1 MTVRLSAQLTCAT
14 LFVTSLGAQQRV
26 SPAGSTAAPTTSA
39 AFVVPA
45 WAFPTSPAPNQAPP
59 VDSVTLLHVPQSAR
73 AFTMAQVRNGYDI
86 PDWFPD
92 SHPAMP
98 APVQF
103 GTRPNGRA
111 CAFCH
116 LANGSGRPENATLAG
131 LPVEYLVK
139 QVAAFRDGTRL
150 SANPASN
157 VNSMHLIAKSVA
169 DSDVTTAALYFSKLP
184 LTRRNRVLEVSHVP
198 KTRIEI
204 MLFALDGAGTEP
216 IDKRLVE
223 VPNEWERHELRDPGL
238 RYTTYVPIG
247 ALARGRR
254 LATKG
259 PAGTATACTT
269 CHGPQLLGVGAIP
282 PIAGRSPS
290 NLLRQLINFRSGA
303 RHEDGS
309 APMQAVVNA
318 MNIDDMV
325 AVAAYAG
332 SRAPT
337 AGSAG
342 KATANMATTAREP

>member
-14 LFVTSLGAQQRV
+14 LFVTSLGAQQSV
-26 SPAGSTAAPTTSA
+26 SPAASTTAPTASA
-39 AFVVPA
+39 PFVVPA
-45 WAFPTSPAPNQAPP
+45 WAFPTSIAPSPAPPA
-59 VDSVTLLHVPQSAR
+59 DSVTPLHVPRSAR

-98 APVQF
+98 ASVQF

-131 LPVEYLVK
+131 LPAEYISK
-139 QVAAFRDGTRL
+139 QVAAFRDETRL

-157 VNSMHLIAKSVA
+157 INGMHLIAKSVA
-169 DSDVTTAALYFSKLP
+169 DSDVATAATYFASLR
-184 LTRRNRVLEVSHVP
+184 LTRPNRVVEVARVP

-216 IDKRLVE
+216 IDHRLVE
-223 VPNEWERHELRDPGL
+223 VPNEWERHELRDPGV

-269 CHGPQLLGVGAIP
+269 CHGPQLLGVGVIP

-290 NLLRQLINFRSGA
+290 NLLRQLINFRTGA

-325 AVAAYAG
+325 AAAAFAG

-337 AGSAG
+337 AT
-342 KATANMATTAREP
+342 TADKVTTARAH